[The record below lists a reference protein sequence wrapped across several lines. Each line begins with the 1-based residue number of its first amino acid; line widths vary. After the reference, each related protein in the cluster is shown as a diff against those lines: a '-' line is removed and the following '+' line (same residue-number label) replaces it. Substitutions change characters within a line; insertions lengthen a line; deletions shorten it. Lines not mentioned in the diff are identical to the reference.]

1 MDYTINHANDK
12 KFSTNSHNDLNEIVD
27 ENEKMRHLIASLEK
41 DRGELEKQLGEARQT
56 LKENQDLAALVSLI
70 QNERVN
76 LQDQIRR
83 SKEELDTQHQD
94 LSYLKEQKAQV
105 EAENQR
111 FFRQQAEKDTASAKA
126 SMVIS
131 PALQETL
138 DTQELLAMVHENII
152 SEMHQR
158 NFKLTNLYV
167 TNYRLHERLD
177 RQEVID
183 TIRETIINVVGSEQL
198 AIFEVDRSCSALS
211 LINSFGLDEKLYQT
225 VPIGAGLIGSTV
237 LNGEIYL
244 ANNNQTD
251 IEPLTIEQGLTAC
264 IPLKIGERV
273 IGAVAI
279 FQLLPQKAKFCPL
292 DFEVFDLLA
301 ARAGKALFCSTLY
314 ARACTS
320 H

>member
-1 MDYTINHANDK
+1 MDHTINHIIDK
-12 KFSTNSHNDLNEIVD
+12 NFPANSHEDLNEIVN
-27 ENEKMRHLIASLEK
+27 ENEKMRQLIASLEK
-41 DRGELEKQLGEARQT
+41 DRSELEKQLCEARQT
-56 LKENQDLAALVSLI
+56 LKENQDLAALVSLT

-76 LQDQIRR
+76 LQEQIRK
-83 SKEELDTQHQD
+83 SKEELDSQYQD
-94 LSYLKEQKAQV
+94 VSYLKEQKAQV

-111 FFRQQAEKDTASAKA
+111 FFRQQAEKDTTNAKPGLF
-126 SMVIS
+126 IS

-198 AIFEVDRSCSALS
+198 AIFEVDRSCSSLS
-211 LINSFGLDEKLYQT
+211 LINSFGIDEKLYQT
-225 VPIGAGLIGSTV
+225 VPMSAGLIGNTV

-244 ANNNQTD
+244 ASNETD
-251 IEPLTIEQGLTAC
+251 IEPLAIEQGLTAC

-314 ARACTS
+314 ARACAS